1 MRVVMLNFIK
11 YNFVRKFFR
20 YMEKYDITLEELK
33 QKQLD
38 GAEVI
43 DVRNKREYEEGHI
56 EGSINVPEYEINE
69 DFKNIVMR
77 MGMVY
82 DGVNKK
88 IHVLLTDF
96 ATNSLVYVRTISSLD
111 TKWFSVNEDGSVKF
125 GLYADTAFTATFNFF
140 DYEFSKDKDVI
151 EEKFPAIKEA

>member
-1 MRVVMLNFIK
+1 MKVVMLNFIK

-56 EGSINVPEYEINE
+56 EGSINIPEYEINE
-69 DFKNIVMR
+69 DFKNIII
-77 MGMVY
+77 
-82 DGVNKK
+82 NKNK
-88 IHVLLTDF
+88 Y
-96 ATNSLVYVRTISSLD
+96 NVRTIEELTNYTTHKKNTLKNKLASDNIIEVKDAIYESLFSISSA
-111 TKWFSVNEDGSVKF
+111 KAF
-125 GLYADTAFTATFNFF
+125 GLINF
-140 DYEFSKDKDVI
+140 YQ
-151 EEKFPAIKEA
+151 IKL

>member
-1 MRVVMLNFIK
+1 MLNFIK

-69 DFKNIVMR
+69 DFKNIIINKNKPIIIYCSSGYR
-77 MGMVY
+77 SKSAYKKLKNMGYTEVY
-82 DGVNKK
+82 NLYG
-88 IHVLLTDF
+88 
-96 ATNSLVYVRTISSLD
+96 
-111 TKWFSVNEDGSVKF
+111 
-125 GLYADTAFTATFNFF
+125 GLENY
-140 DYEFSKDKDVI
+140 
-151 EEKFPAIKEA
+151 

>member
-69 DFKNIVMR
+69 NFKNIIINKNKPIVIYCSSGYR
-77 MGMVY
+77 SKSAYKKLKNMGYTEVY
-82 DGVNKK
+82 NLYG
-88 IHVLLTDF
+88 
-96 ATNSLVYVRTISSLD
+96 
-111 TKWFSVNEDGSVKF
+111 
-125 GLYADTAFTATFNFF
+125 GLENY
-140 DYEFSKDKDVI
+140 
-151 EEKFPAIKEA
+151 